1 MWAVGAVDWRRIEL
15 GEDMELD
22 VNLPVTLLSSFRKSH
37 LHTSDFVRHPRSA
50 WETSNLSDLNTSTP
64 TTTVTTDPVPSP
76 NPSSRFP
83 SITSNAHE
91 NHGKINPALNLVD
104 GQANT
109 CRPIPRATAAG
120 TAVVRQLAQQHRP
133 SQQHK
138 DETPLLDA
146 KMRIAAACARLD
158 AEAMALEAVRTS
170 TMEATLKDT
179 VADVQEAKDALA
191 QARAAVLMGADRL
204 VVEAEAAR
212 ERAWRDASY
221 AAAARAAV
229 DDAALAGARA
239 TAAKL
244 AKSRLDTLK
253 EAVEEAERREVAER
267 TVRSRM
273 EAVALAEA
281 KAQQKVLEEG
291 YVKTVAAADTAATVR
306 TGQME
311 KLRLAME
318 NELRGALAA
327 FQDANAG
334 RQATA
339 ASHASTAEA
348 TLRTAVAA
356 ARSLRE
362 AQTQVTAAARG
373 VADVQMR
380 AEESSRNRARA
391 TTRMLAAAGARA
403 AAVTLEEAA
412 EAARY
417 LKAVHLEAVK
427 EVSKR
432 AEEGLGKAKCV
443 QSLVRA
449 SALAQKEEH
458 SREGERKW
466 VEASTAARNQEAT
479 RIAALTALRQAAE
492 ARVEAALAARG
503 VVEAAGRVAAAE
515 RELAADISS
524 DKAMAAARS
533 CTAARAQ
540 AAAEWRQGI
549 EAELMDAAAARDH
562 TRDWAQQQA
571 TAACVDAERKLESAV
586 EAARVV
592 REARDITLQA
602 LCATSTAAVEDA
614 HAAHVR
620 ARDAVGGRAPTGAVA
635 AAVALEEAEELAY
648 EMTLARHLVVAEVE
662 AEAAKHDAK
671 TRTERARALSSM
683 RMAVAE
689 RQRAVQEE
697 YLAAVAAAW
706 QAATARQ
713 AAAASREAAAMR
725 SRALAEVSA
734 VAYREAAAAASVAAA
749 RHDPGAA
756 SVTVAT
762 VKTVSVSMSAA
773 SEVGGLA
780 ARTST
785 EGGAIGA
792 DEVDRSGNPKAD
804 AAVQAARPTIPAPAV
819 ATLVTGEDVTEDVE

>member
-427 EVSKR
+427 E
-432 AEEGLGKAKCV
+432 
-443 QSLVRA
+443 
-449 SALAQKEEH
+449 KEEH